1 MKKILINTLLL
12 LLFSAMSFAQSDTIS
27 AKMKMEYEGTWL
39 CKDKYMQ
46 STIVIRFEA
55 DKDYVTIYDVGTG
68 EAPMIVLKAQA
79 QGNKL
84 IVPSRLHH
92 NDYVELEIVKKRLR
106 LRTRPTIR
114 DEHENEI
121 PGNLE
126 LVDTRRFRKVKN
138 ATFDERLILFN
149 EIDKPG
155 IE

>member
-1 MKKILINTLLL
+1 MLLIA
-12 LLFSAMSFAQSDTIS
+12 AMSLAQGDTIS
-27 AKMKMEYEGTWL
+27 AKLKADYEGTWL

-68 EAPMIVLKAQA
+68 EAPVIILEAQV

-121 PGNLE
+121 PSNLK
-126 LVDTRRFRKVKN
+126 LVDTRRFKKVKN
-138 ATFDERLILFN
+138 ATFDERLILSN
-149 EIDKPG
+149 EIG
-155 IE
+155 ATEIE